1 MHNANLRG
9 IDCYQSS
16 ITRKA
21 RENRELKQATFLTKR
36 TPAGSESSRYGWREW
51 FLFEITNV
59 KLH

>member
-9 IDCYQSS
+9 IDCYQSF

-36 TPAGSESSRYGWREW
+36 TPAGVNRAVMDGESGSCLKSR
-51 FLFEITNV
+51 T
-59 KLH
+59 